1 MYTSSAKSMAI
12 TIAPAISSRR
22 RSSGRFITSIG
33 RLRFAVTTFNDRA
46 QLCFAHVG
54 QRGLASA
61 SLIPTS
67 RRQVSGLSAGTLG
80 LRSLKIKRRAAKCFY
95 GSCVG
100 RQCFLC
106 FLILLYRGGR
116 FDRWVK
122 VKNRKHAACSRVIW
136 ISWLTR
142 FCVHWHNWNCRDGG
156 GTISINTRRFGGG
169 AACRRRRPERS
180 QPLV

>member
-1 MYTSSAKSMAI
+1 MYTSSAKPMAI
-12 TIAPAISSRR
+12 IAPAISSGR

-54 QRGLASA
+54 QRGQAGFGLRIADPDRSA
-61 SLIPTS
+61 AGLGVK
-67 RRQVSGLSAGTLG
+67 RRYIGG

-95 GSCVG
+95 GSCVR

-136 ISWLTR
+136 ISSA
-142 FCVHWHNWNCRDGG
+142 D
-156 GTISINTRRFGGG
+156 
-169 AACRRRRPERS
+169 
-180 QPLV
+180 PLLCSLA